1 MQEQGMT
8 SLKKAKVVNE
18 VEVSEI
24 ECKNEYVTVHGVV
37 TELLPVKA
45 SKSSPKVKYFTGKLS
60 VGKMPKSPQNRGL
73 TWACANADTAYIHS
87 FKVYTGQ
94 FDLGVEHGLAY
105 SVVWARLQC

>member
-1 MQEQGMT
+1 MT

-60 VGKMPKSPQNRGL
+60 VGKMPKKPTKPGVNM
-73 TWACANADTAYIHS
+73 WACANADTAYIHS